1 MSNKTYDTLKRV
13 ALVWLPMIAAI
24 ILGIGEIWNIPYFA
38 LIGATIAVIDT
49 ALGTALEKLSADY
62 KKGE

>member
-13 ALVWLPMIAAI
+13 ALVWLPMVAAI
-24 ILGIGEIWNIPYFA
+24 IIGIGEIWGIPFLA
-38 LIGATIAVIDT
+38 PIGATLTLIDA

-62 KKGE
+62 KEE

>member
-13 ALVWLPMIAAI
+13 ALVWLPMVAAI
-24 ILGIGEIWNIPYFA
+24 IIGIGEIWNIPHFA

-49 ALGTALEKLSADY
+49 ALGTALEKLSSDY
-62 KKGE
+62 KGE